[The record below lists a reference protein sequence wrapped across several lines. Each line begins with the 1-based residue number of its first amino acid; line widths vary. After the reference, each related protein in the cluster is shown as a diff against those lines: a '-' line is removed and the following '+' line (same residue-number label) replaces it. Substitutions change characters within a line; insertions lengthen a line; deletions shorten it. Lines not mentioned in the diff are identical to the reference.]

1 MSIGAG
7 ATQKS
12 VTAFISQSEWT
23 AGVKARKKH
32 RMPRPVTVAEPR
44 RKSKAKRSDRDLGLT
59 KGARRSGMMAKAIVT
74 QPFESRDNRAMPL
87 S

>member
-12 VTAFISQSEWT
+12 VTAFISQPDRT
-23 AGVKARKKH
+23 AGVKARKKN
-32 RMPRPVTVAEPR
+32 RVPGPVTVVEPR
-44 RKSKAKRSDRDLGLT
+44 RKSKAKRSDRDQGLT
-59 KGARRSGMMAKAIVT
+59 KGARRSGMRVKAIVT
-74 QPFESRDNRAMPL
+74 QTFESRDNRAMPL